1 MEGGGVDQEGIAVNT
16 VTDGWME
23 DGSPQRA
30 AALTLRGAAAK
41 PAQKPL

>member
-1 MEGGGVDQEGIAVNT
+1 MMEGGCSSGRELLERLD
-16 VTDGWME
+16 D
-23 DGSPQRA
+23 SPQRA